1 MPWPSVFSKK
11 TVSEEVKSPEVDSV
25 EKPVGVDPSPA
36 PEVKKS
42 CACASEPVRSEPVRC
57 APVAC
62 ACACAPVTCLPLRL
76 CCKRPQPLVLRSI
89 PPAQNENQKSVTVE
103 SVPDVLPGQASST
116 ETSSQASQ

>member
-11 TVSEEVKSPEVDSV
+11 TVSEKVKSPEVDSV
-25 EKPVGVDPSPA
+25 EKAVVDPSSA
-36 PEVKKS
+36 PEVKKP
-42 CACASEPVRSEPVRC
+42 CACASAPVRSEPVRC

-89 PPAQNENQKSVTVE
+89 PPAQNENQKPVTAE

-116 ETSSQASQ
+116 EASSQVSQ